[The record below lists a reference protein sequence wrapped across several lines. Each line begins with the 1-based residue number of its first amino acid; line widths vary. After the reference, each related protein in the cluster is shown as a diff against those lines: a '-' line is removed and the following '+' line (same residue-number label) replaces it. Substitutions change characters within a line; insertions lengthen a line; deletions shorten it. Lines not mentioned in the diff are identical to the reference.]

1 MNGDYILETRG
12 LGKHFTGFRAV
23 NDVNLRVK
31 RGSIHALIGPNGAGK
46 TTVFNL
52 LTRFLPVSE
61 GSIHFEGDDVT
72 ALQAARVARM
82 GLVRSFQV
90 SAIFSGMTVLD
101 NVKVGLQKRDGLAHC
116 FWRGSQAIA
125 HLDAEAMNLLEAVDL
140 ADVAHHKAAGLPYGK
155 RRSLE
160 LATTL
165 GMNPKV
171 MLLDEPTQGMG
182 IEDVAVVTRL
192 IRRVAESRTVLI
204 VEHNLNVVSA
214 LSDTVTVLARGS
226 VLAEGSYSEV
236 AADARVVQAYIGVS
250 DDE

>member
-1 MNGDYILETRG
+1 MSSDYLLETRG

-23 NDVNLRVK
+23 NDVSLRVR

-52 LTRFLPVSE
+52 LTRFLTPSE
-61 GSIHFEGDDVT
+61 GTIHFEGTDVT
-72 ALQAARVARM
+72 ATPAARVARL

-90 SAIFSGMTVLD
+90 SAIFPGMTVLD
-101 NVKVGLQKRDGLAHC
+101 NVKVGLQNREKLSHC
-116 FWRGSQAIA
+116 FWRGARASA
-125 HLDAEAMNLLEAVDL
+125 HLDAEAMSLLEAVDL
-140 ADVAHHKAAGLPYGK
+140 ADVARRQASGLPYGK

-171 MLLDEPTQGMG
+171 LLLDEPTQGMG

-226 VLAEGSYSEV
+226 VLAEGSYAEV
-236 AADARVVQAYIGVS
+236 AADARVVQAYIGA
-250 DDE
+250 DEDE

>member
-1 MNGDYILETRG
+1 MSSDYILETRG

-23 NDVNLRVK
+23 NDVSLRVR

-46 TTVFNL
+46 TTFFNL
-52 LTRFLPVSE
+52 LTRFLPASE
-61 GSIHFEGDDVT
+61 GSIHFEGNDVT
-72 ALQAARVARM
+72 STTAARVARL

-101 NVKVGLQKRDGLAHC
+101 NVKVGLQKRDRLAHC
-116 FWRGSQAIA
+116 FWRGPKATA
-125 HLDAEAMNLLEAVDL
+125 YLDAEAMNLLEAVDL
-140 ADVAHHKAAGLPYGK
+140 ADVADHQASGLPYGK

-165 GMNPKV
+165 SMNPKV

-192 IRRVAESRTVLI
+192 IRRFAESRTVLI
-204 VEHNLNVVSA
+204 VEHNLNVVSE
-214 LSDTVTVLARGS
+214 LSNTVTVLARGS
-226 VLAEGSYSEV
+226 VLAEGSYAEV
-236 AADARVVQAYIGVS
+236 AADARVVQAYIGMQ